1 MDDWVLEYLDHL
13 QDFFLNLEIIITH
26 FENTLMSNHNPY
38 YHGFPVVEIPS
49 SLNDHAIVNYE
60 DRSYELILSEH
71 CPINMIS

>member
-1 MDDWVLEYLDHL
+1 
-13 QDFFLNLEIIITH
+13 
-26 FENTLMSNHNPY
+26 MSNHNPY
-38 YHGFPVVEIPS
+38 YHGFPMVEIPS